1 MTKQT
6 KERGNVSLDPQNWT
20 MIDNHIAANRAITNR
35 SASLRDLLY
44 ELEELRKRP
53 VYTPITMTPEQ
64 YAAEREAGNNK
75 PQRPSIDVCRE
86 CDKPVIDCEFC
97 LVTKDSR

>member
-53 VYTPITMTPEQ
+53 VYTPIQMTEAQ
-64 YAAEREAGNNK
+64 HQAERAAG
-75 PQRPSIDVCRE
+75 QCTHSMPSTLCQVCQGER
-86 CDKPVIDCEFC
+86 
-97 LVTKDSR
+97 